1 MSGVTNDDLMAAIY
15 DLAPKCAVCREHVTT
30 RTVGYDDC
38 TPVTLRRVCDRIACT
53 LGLPVSGTLPHA
65 EVLRAAN
72 ASQGAR
78 R

>member
-1 MSGVTNDDLMAAIY
+1 VIAEALAALY
-15 DLAPKCAVCREHVTT
+15 DIAPKCDVCEEHVAT
-30 RTVGYDDC
+30 RTVGYNDC

-53 LGLPVSGTLPHA
+53 LGLPVSGDLPHA

-72 ASQGAR
+72 AAREAR